1 MHHSVPQKCLNCLVG
16 LFAFSLVFGAFSL
29 HAAEPALLSP
39 TCKNPAPLKGKWDPQ
54 ASGYIIVYKKDLADP
69 AKATAHIASK
79 HGLTVDHDL
88 ASVGMFST
96 RKITPRQLA
105 KLRCE
110 SQIAFIEYDSSVS
123 ISGK

>member
-1 MHHSVPQKCLNCLVG
+1 MQVSVPPKYMSCLGG
-16 LFAFSLVFGAFSL
+16 LFAVVLAFWAFSL

-54 ASGYIIVYKKDLADP
+54 APGYIIVYKNGLADP
-69 AKATAHIASK
+69 AKATANIASK

-88 ASVGMFST
+88 ASVGMFFT
-96 RKITPRQLA
+96 RKMTPQQLA